1 MHKPC
6 CSTLRYHQAEIMIK
20 KAIHSL
26 WLSCGMAFCGL
37 VTISPAP
44 AQPVPDA
51 TLPVNS
57 IVTNLGFT
65 STITGGT
72 RAGRNL
78 FHSFSNFSIP
88 TKGTAFFN
96 NAADIQNIISRV
108 TGASFSNIDGL
119 IKANGTANLFLI
131 NPNGIIFGPN
141 ARLNIGGSFLASTA
155 SSLKFADG
163 TQFSATASRTTP
175 LLTINVP
182 LGLQFG
188 ANPGSILNQSQAT
201 DSSGNTVGLQV
212 EPGKTLALVGGN
224 VSLNDGYLQA
234 PGGFVELGG
243 VAGLRMVGL
252 NVDGNNLSLSFPDSV
267 ARADVSLTNGAY
279 VDLTDGDSGSIAV
292 NARNLN
298 ILGGSTFRAGI
309 RSGSGSVGSQAG
321 DITLN
326 ATGEIKVVGSNIF
339 NTVRSGAVGNGGG
352 ININTGSLSVTN
364 GARLTAGTFGQG
376 NVGSVT
382 INARD
387 TVSFDGE
394 SGAFSSVAPGAV
406 GKGGTVKITTRTL
419 SVTNGAQLSASTLGR
434 GDAGSVNI
442 SALDRVSFD
451 GVSRNGNISGASS
464 DVARGAVGK
473 GGDVKITT
481 GSLSVTNGAQLS
493 ASTLGQGDAGSVT
506 VQASGAVSFDGGE
519 SGALSNVVRGAMGKG
534 GDVNVTTGSLSLT
547 NGAQLSAS
555 TLGQGDAGSVTITAS
570 GTVSFDGIGSNGLS
584 SGILSNVVRGAMGKG
599 GYVNVTTGS
608 LSVTNGAQLTTSTS
622 GRGDAGSVN
631 INARNQVSFDGVD
644 STGSSSGAFSAME
657 PGAMGKGGDVNVTTG
672 SLSVTNGAFLSA
684 NTNGQG
690 DAGSVTVQASG
701 AVSFNGVG
709 SNGNF
714 SGAFSDVNAPGAM
727 GKGGNVNVTAGSLS
741 LTNGA
746 ELAARILRKTVGNGG
761 DVNVTTGS
769 LSVTSGSSLAAS
781 TFGRGDAGSVNIN
794 ARDRVSFDG
803 VGSTGFGS
811 GGLSIVGSEAV
822 GKGGD
827 VNVTTG
833 SLSVANGA
841 NLAASTNGRGDAG
854 SVNINARDR
863 VSLDGVGSNGSFSG
877 AFSDVNAPGAMGKGG
892 NVNVTAGSLFLT
904 NGAELAAR
912 ILRQTVGKGGDVNVT
927 TGSLSVTNGAELIA
941 STFGRGD
948 AGSVNINARDQ
959 TSFDGVGSNGFNS
972 GALSTVESGAVGK
985 GGSINITTGS
995 LSVTNEAFLSARSDG
1010 LLGSAGDLD
1019 VTARSIHLDNQGGIT
1034 AITKSGNGG
1043 NINLQ
1048 AQNLLLMRHSSQI
1061 SSTAGTANAAG
1072 NGGNITIKTPFI
1084 VAVPSENSDISA
1096 NAFKGN
1102 GGKVT
1107 INASSIFG
1115 TQFQKFDTSESD
1127 ITATST
1133 GGGVNGV
1140 VNINTLDIN
1149 PTQGLVT
1156 LPVAPVDITGLIAQ
1170 GCPADVGPHAS
1181 IFVVTGRGGLPPN
1194 PNDPLSTDTVWTDLR
1209 PHTRHTQHTGSSSV
1223 THAAAPPTNSTS
1235 EQLVEAT
1242 GWVTN
1247 AKGEVVLTASAPTVT
1262 PDIPWLRP
1270 TTCHLQ

>member
-1 MHKPC
+1 
-6 CSTLRYHQAEIMIK
+6 MIK

-481 GSLSVTNGAQLS
+481 GSLSV
-493 ASTLGQGDAGSVT
+493 
-506 VQASGAVSFDGGE
+506 
-519 SGALSNVVRGAMGKG
+519 
-534 GDVNVTTGSLSLT
+534 T